1 MAGARTTTAADQ
13 RQEVAL
19 LRSAF
24 EQQGAILSGLH
35 DDMRVVRDYVMRME
49 AKEVIQRVDALET
62 NQRLTDA
69 ALHDLR
75 ESAEHRQAV
84 LRRLEALERVQTEA
98 TGMARLARWLWV
110 GFTALSAG
118 GLGVVLSKFFGVGN
132 PNN

>member
-1 MAGARTTTAADQ
+1 MPALRDSGPSNQ
-13 RQEVAL
+13 RQDIAL
-19 LRSAF
+19 LRAALDQQSAV
-24 EQQGAILSGLH
+24 LTTLH

-49 AKEVIQRVDALET
+49 AKEVIQRVDDLET
-62 NQRLTDA
+62 NQRLTDE
-69 ALHDLR
+69 LLRDLR
-75 ESAEHRQAV
+75 ESDEHRQAV

-98 TGMARLARWLWV
+98 TGMARLARWLWI

>member
-1 MAGARTTTAADQ
+1 MTGARTTTAADQ

-24 EQQGAILSGLH
+24 EQQGTILVGLQ

-62 NQRLTDA
+62 SQRLTDA
-69 ALHDLR
+69 TLHDLR

-84 LRRLEALERVQTEA
+84 LRRIEALERVQTEA
-98 TGMARLARWLWV
+98 TGMARLARWLWI

-118 GLGVVLSKFFGVGN
+118 GLGMVLSKFFGAGN
-132 PNN
+132 PHN

>member
-1 MAGARTTTAADQ
+1 MVRAAFD
-13 RQEVAL
+13 
-19 LRSAF
+19 
-24 EQQGAILSGLH
+24 QQGAILNSLQA
-35 DDMRVVRDYVMRME
+35 DMRVVRDAVMKLE
-49 AKEVIQRVDALET
+49 AKEVIQRVDTLEN
-62 NQRLTDA
+62 NQRLTDE

-98 TGMARLARWLWV
+98 TGMARLARWLWI